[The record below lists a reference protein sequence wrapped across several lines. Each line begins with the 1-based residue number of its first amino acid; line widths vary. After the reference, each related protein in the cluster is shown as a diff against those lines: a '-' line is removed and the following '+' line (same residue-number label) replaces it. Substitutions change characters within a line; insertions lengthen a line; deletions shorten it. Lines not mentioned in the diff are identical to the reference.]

1 MFFICISIIILCL
14 INLLN
19 VLRINKLEK
28 LVDFLM
34 NKKMETII
42 ANAEEYLKLFT
53 TKVKQALAIVI
64 VHIVNI
70 IILIV

>member
-1 MFFICISIIILCL
+1 MIFICISIIILCL

-42 ANAEEYLKLFT
+42 FNAEEYLK
-53 TKVKQALAIVI
+53 KVEEEINNVEDKR
-64 VHIVNI
+64 
-70 IILIV
+70 

>member
-1 MFFICISIIILCL
+1 MIFIGISIIILCL

-34 NKKMETII
+34 NKKMEMII
-42 ANAEEYLKLFT
+42 FNAEEYLK
-53 TKVKQALAIVI
+53 KAEEVI
-64 VHIVNI
+64 NNVEDKR
-70 IILIV
+70 

>member
-1 MFFICISIIILCL
+1 MIFIGISIIILCL

-34 NKKMETII
+34 NKKIETII
-42 ANAEEYLKLFT
+42 FNAEEYLK
-53 TKVKQALAIVI
+53 KVEEEINNVEDKR
-64 VHIVNI
+64 
-70 IILIV
+70 